1 MKVLVACE
9 YSGTVRDAFKAKGHD
24 AWSCD
29 LLPTD
34 RPGLHYQG
42 DVLNVL
48 EGWIPVRFTYECD
61 PDGDGI
67 CNITQDDVSECKCYG
82 PTQDDDV
89 EYKEINGELF
99 CRPKVNPGWDLMI
112 AHPPCTYL
120 ASSGL
125 HWNKRIPG
133 RDKLTLESLEFV
145 TLLFNAPIPKIVLE
159 NPIGRINT
167 AIRKPDQIIQ
177 PWMFGEDAS
186 KSTCLW
192 LKGVNKLEPTNI
204 IKKDRYANQTASGQN
219 NLGPSKDRW
228 KIRSTTYQGIAD
240 AMATQWG

>member
-1 MKVLVACE
+1 MRVLIACE
-9 YSGTVRDAFKAKGHD
+9 YSGTVRDAFKSRGHE

-34 RPGLHYQG
+34 RPGLHHQG
-42 DVLNVL
+42 DVIEFIRNN
-48 EGWIPVRFTYECD
+48 
-61 PDGDGI
+61 PD
-67 CNITQDDVSECKCYG
+67 
-82 PTQDDDV
+82 
-89 EYKEINGELF
+89 
-99 CRPKVNPGWDLMI
+99 WDLMI

-120 ASSGL
+120 AASGL
-125 HWNKRIPG
+125 HWNKRIQG
-133 RDKLTLESLEFV
+133 RDQLTLESLEFV

-192 LKGVNKLEPTNI
+192 LKGVPKLEPTDI
-204 IKKDRYANQTASGQN
+204 IKKYRYANQTPSGQN

-228 KIRSTTYQGIAD
+228 KIRSTTYKGIAE

>member
-34 RPGLHYQG
+34 KPGQHHQG
-42 DVLNVL
+42 DVI
-48 EGWIPVRFTYECD
+48 EFIK
-61 PDGDGI
+61 
-67 CNITQDDVSECKCYG
+67 S
-82 PTQDDDV
+82 
-89 EYKEINGELF
+89 
-99 CRPKVNPGWDLMI
+99 NPGWDLMI

-192 LKGVNKLEPTNI
+192 LKGVPKLEPTDI
-204 IKKDRYANQTASGQN
+204 IKKDRYANQTPSGQN

-228 KIRSTTYQGIAD
+228 KIRSTTYQGIAN
-240 AMATQWG
+240 AMAAQWS